1 MKNDDIPKTSTTRLV
16 ELLEAEA
23 DAIDRVASRLQPD
36 QIERALELLA
46 DCQGKVIV
54 IGIGKSGIVAQKI
67 AATMCSIGTI
77 SLAIHPCDAMHGDLG
92 VVGADD
98 VAIVLSHSGESDE
111 ILTLLPHLK
120 RRQVPIIAIVGNL
133 KSSLARQAEVIID
146 AGIDRE
152 ICPLNLAP
160 TSSAIVAL
168 ALGDT
173 LAMTLM
179 ELKQIT
185 PEHFA
190 FNHPAGQLGKRLT
203 LTVRDLMHSGTEN
216 PTLVPEACWIDV
228 VSTITQ
234 GGLGAVNI
242 VDPQG
247 GLLGLITDGD
257 LRRWMQKTPP
267 AELETLRADMVMTSK
282 PVTIQPDE
290 LAYEA
295 LKLMENRPSQISVLS
310 VIDENRHCVGLL
322 RVHDIVR
329 CGI

>member
-1 MKNDDIPKTSTTRLV
+1 MKIPKTSTTRLV

-23 DAIDRVASRLQPD
+23 DAIDNVASRLQPD
-36 QIERALELLA
+36 QIERTLGLLA
-46 DCQGKVIV
+46 ECRGKVIV
-54 IGIGKSGIVAQKI
+54 IGVGKSGIIAQKI
-67 AATMCSIGTI
+67 AATMCSIGTV
-77 SLAIHPCDAMHGDLG
+77 SLAMHPCDAMHGDLG

-111 ILTLLPHLK
+111 ILLLLPHLK
-120 RRQVPIIAIVGNL
+120 RRHVPIIALVGNL
-133 KSSLARQAEVIID
+133 QSSLARQADVIID

-190 FNHPAGQLGKRLT
+190 YNHPSGQLGKRLT
-203 LTVRDLMHSGTEN
+203 LKVRDLMHSEDEN
-216 PTLVPEACWIDV
+216 PTLTPEACWIDV
-228 VSTITQ
+228 VNSITK

-242 VDPQG
+242 IDSQG

-257 LRRWMQKTPP
+257 LRRWMQKTPV
-267 AELETLRADMVMTSK
+267 AKLETLRADMVMT
-282 PVTIQPDE
+282 PEPITVQPDE

-295 LKLMENRPSQISVLS
+295 LKLMENRRSQISVLS
-310 VIDENRHCVGLL
+310 IVDEDRYCVGLL

-329 CGI
+329 CGL

>member
-1 MKNDDIPKTSTTRLV
+1 MIPKTYTTRLV

-23 DAIDRVASRLQPD
+23 DAIETVASRLQPD
-36 QIERALELLA
+36 QIERALKLLA
-46 DCQGKVIV
+46 TCQGKVIV
-54 IGIGKSGIVAQKI
+54 IGVGKSGIIAQKI
-67 AATMCSIGTI
+67 AATMCSIGTV
-77 SLAIHPCDAMHGDLG
+77 SLAMHPCDAMHGDLG

-111 ILTLLPHLK
+111 ILLLLPHLK
-120 RRQVPIIAIVGNL
+120 RRHVPIIAIVGNL
-133 KSSLARQAEVIID
+133 QSSLARQADVIVD
-146 AGIDRE
+146 SGIDRE

-168 ALGDT
+168 ALGDC

-179 ELKQIT
+179 EIKQIT
-185 PEHFA
+185 AEHFA
-190 FNHPAGQLGKRLT
+190 YNHPSGQLGKRLT
-203 LTVRDLMHSGTEN
+203 LKVRDLMHAGDEN
-216 PTLVPEACWIDV
+216 PTLPPDACWIEV
-228 VSTITQ
+228 VSAITK
-234 GGLGAVNI
+234 GSLGAVNI

-247 GLLGLITDGD
+247 TLVGLVTDGD

-267 AELETLRADMVMTSK
+267 AELETLRAEMVMT
-282 PVTIQPDE
+282 PEPITILPDE

-310 VIDENRHCVGLL
+310 VIDHNRRCVGLV

-329 CGI
+329 CGL

>member
-1 MKNDDIPKTSTTRLV
+1 MMMIPKTSTTRLV
-16 ELLEAEA
+16 EMLEAEA
-23 DAIDRVASRLQPD
+23 DAIDHVASRLQPD
-36 QIERALELLA
+36 QIERCLELLA
-46 DCQGKVIV
+46 ECRGKVIV
-54 IGIGKSGIVAQKI
+54 IGVGKSGIVAQKI
-67 AATMCSIGTI
+67 AATMCSIGTV
-77 SLAIHPCDAMHGDLG
+77 SLAMHPCDAMHGDLG
-92 VVGADD
+92 VVDSDD

-111 ILTLLPHLK
+111 ILALLPHLK

-133 KSSLARQAEVIID
+133 QSSLARQADAIVD

-160 TSSAIVAL
+160 TSSTIVAL

-179 ELKQIT
+179 ELKQVT

-190 FNHPAGQLGKRLT
+190 YNHPAGRLGKRLT
-203 LTVRDLMHSGTEN
+203 LKVRDVMHAGDEN
-216 PTLVPEACWIDV
+216 PILLPDACWVDV
-228 VSTITQ
+228 VGAITQ

-247 GLLGLITDGD
+247 KLLGLVTDGD
-257 LRRWMQKTPP
+257 LRRWIQKTPP
-267 AELETLRADMVMTSK
+267 ENLNTLRADMVMTSG
-282 PVTIQPDE
+282 PVMVMPDE
-290 LAYEA
+290 LAYDA

-310 VIDENRHCVGLL
+310 VVDKNRQCVGLL

-329 CGI
+329 CGL